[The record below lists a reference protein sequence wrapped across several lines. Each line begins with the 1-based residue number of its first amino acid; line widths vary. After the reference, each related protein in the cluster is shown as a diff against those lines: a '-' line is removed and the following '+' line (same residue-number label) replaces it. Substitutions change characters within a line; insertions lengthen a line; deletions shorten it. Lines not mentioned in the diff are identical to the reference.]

1 MQCCEFYLTERVW
14 DLGVYSNEPHI
25 FDRREEYTNHVT
37 VMWLGLGITMDN
49 KITWCQKVHINSE
62 WNPHMIAGAFTSAR
76 AHTHTHTHTHRWV
89 YVHVCVCVCDDVL
102 NICQHM
108 RYNNNENTLMWKYVY
123 TRWPHRAIKLIHVF
137 LLTLKVQRIHHV
149 AATILI
155 TVCPLLH
162 VEQTDIL

>member
-76 AHTHTHTHTHRWV
+76 AHTHTHTHRWV
-89 YVHVCVCVCDDVL
+89 YVHMCVCVCVCVMMYWIFVS
-102 NICQHM
+102 ICDIIIMKTHWCESM
-108 RYNNNENTLMWKYVY
+108 YIHAGHTEPLSLYTYFCSRWKFSVFTMWQLQY
-123 TRWPHRAIKLIHVF
+123 
-137 LLTLKVQRIHHV
+137 
-149 AATILI
+149 
-155 TVCPLLH
+155 
-162 VEQTDIL
+162 